1 MIYGIIS
8 WLRTIVNKFLYAIEF
23 SDILSQRADRQMLFE
38 NVNLFGMPIY
48 RVMDAFGNS
57 NLSVLE

>member
-38 NVNLFGMPIY
+38 NVNLFGYTVERDVGY
-48 RVMDAFGNS
+48 RC
-57 NLSVLE
+57 